1 MVAILECV
9 CVCVFVCVYVCG
21 HVHACNSM
29 YVCYLGF
36 FILNYLFMNN
46 TTVHFIMKIRW
57 RKIALMKIF
66 P

>member
-1 MVAILECV
+1 M
-9 CVCVFVCVYVCG
+9 FVCVYVCG